1 MVRPWLLVLLVAC
14 GPSPG
19 DLDFVRDERCE
30 PLCDAAAMDAPDA
43 FDADLD
49 AGPVIPDEPL
59 EDWDVDGAG
68 PLTGIYA
75 MRIAVN
81 VKVVVD
87 LVAIQDYRLRLVQ
100 RGRNIRMKAEPCS
113 VGLPNIPN
121 VAELVLPEALDALLK
136 TKVTEEEGEFLSAED
151 PVGAMFAPPR
161 VLVLLGADL
170 ENPFEDP
177 LPTLD
182 MLDNAFDEDGDG
194 NPGVSIEAS
203 TVLCPEPEQAYVTV
217 RLIADTGGTI
227 ESLDRFGG
235 TVEASIEPT
244 FLGFS
249 DDCLEAAASL
259 VIEPQPGSS
268 FEAIRMGDAQDLD
281 DNGNVSCPEITWLA
295 PTIFTPED

>member
-1 MVRPWLLVLLVAC
+1 MLALLGC

-19 DLDFVRDERCE
+19 DLDFVRDERCQ
-30 PLCDAAAMDAPDA
+30 PLCDDASLDAPDA

-59 EDWDVDGAG
+59 EDWDVEGAG

-81 VKVVVD
+81 VKVVID
-87 LVAIQDYRLRLVQ
+87 LVAIQDYRLRIVQ

-121 VAELVLPEALDALLK
+121 VAELILPDALDALLK

-151 PVGAMFAPPR
+151 PIGATFTPPR

-170 ENPFEDP
+170 EDPFEDP
-177 LPTLD
+177 LPTVE
-182 MLDNAFDEDGDG
+182 MPENAIDEDDDG
-194 NPGVSIEAS
+194 NPGVSISA
-203 TVLCPEPEQAYVTV
+203 TTLLCREPEEAYVTV
-217 RLIADTGGTI
+217 RLIADTGGMITD
-227 ESLDRFGG
+227 LDRFGG
-235 TVEASIEPT
+235 TVDASIEPT

-268 FEAIRMGDAQDLD
+268 FEAIRMGDEQDLD
-281 DNGNVSCPEITWLA
+281 DNGNVSCPEISWLA
-295 PTIFTPED
+295 PTIFPEPAEE